1 MKILSHR
8 GYWKNQKEKNSLVA
22 FERSFEK
29 GYGIE
34 TDIRDLDGHLIV
46 SHDYVTYKSDV
57 VYLRDLLKL
66 IKKFSFNSPITIA
79 LNIKADGLAS
89 LLRSELD
96 NLISEDID
104 FFAFDMSVPDMRE
117 YFNNKFKVYSRVS
130 EVEHN
135 PSFYDQC
142 SGIWLDS
149 FNSNWFDEKVI
160 KKFLDDSK
168 KVCIVSSEL
177 HSREKSDL
185 WDIIYPIRREK
196 NLTLCTDL
204 PEEATAF
211 FD

>member
-34 TDIRDLDGHLIV
+34 TDIRDLDGHLVV
-46 SHDYVTYKSDV
+46 SHDHVTYKSDI

-66 IKKFSFNSPITIA
+66 IKNFSLNSSITIA
-79 LNIKADGLAS
+79 LNVKADGLAS
-89 LLRSELD
+89 LLKSELD
-96 NLISEDID
+96 NLISEDLD
-104 FFAFDMSVPDMRE
+104 FFVFDMSVPDMRE

-130 EVEHN
+130 EVEPN

-160 KKFLDDSK
+160 KRFLDDSK
-168 KVCIVSSEL
+168 QVCIVSSEL

-185 WDIIYPIRREK
+185 WDIIYPLRKETS
-196 NLTLCTDL
+196 LTLCTDL

-211 FD
+211 FN

>member
-8 GYWKNQKEKNSLVA
+8 GYWKNQEEKNSLVA
-22 FERSFEK
+22 FERSFER

-46 SHDYVTYKSDV
+46 SHDYVTYKSDI
-57 VYLRDLLKL
+57 VYLRDLLEL
-66 IKKFSFNSPITIA
+66 IKKFSFNSSITIA
-79 LNIKADGLAS
+79 LNIKADGLAN
-89 LLRSELD
+89 LLKSELD

-130 EVEHN
+130 EVERN

-142 SGIWLDS
+142 SGVWLDS
-149 FNSNWFDEKVI
+149 FNSNWFDVKVI
-160 KKFLDDSK
+160 KRFLDDSK

-185 WDIIYPIRREK
+185 WDIIYPLRREK

-211 FD
+211 FN